1 MSLGLVQKAQV
12 MTSMDDRSEII
23 SYLEREGLELV
34 PSGPGADD
42 YAVVDRSR
50 RAFLYQP
57 VFTLP
62 ADLLSEYL
70 RTMSR
75 SYLDQPDPLREAL
88 SLTQIHAVE
97 YLTTD
102 HGNGRNATRALGFRR
117 TARGDVEFFVDQDVP
132 GVEQPEPSGDLGWG
146 A

>member
-1 MSLGLVQKAQV
+1 M
-12 MTSMDDRSEII
+12 SMDCRNEII
-23 SYLEREGLELV
+23 SHLGRDGLELI
-34 PSGPGADD
+34 PTGSGDD
-42 YAVVDRSR
+42 YTVVYRSR
-50 RAFLYQP
+50 RAFLYEP

-70 RTMSR
+70 VTMSER
-75 SYLDQPDPLREAL
+75 YRDQPDPVLEAL
-88 SLTQIHAVE
+88 SLTQIHAME

-102 HGNGRNATRALGFRR
+102 HGDGLNATRALGFRR

-132 GVEQPEPSGDLGWG
+132 DVGRPEPSADLEWG